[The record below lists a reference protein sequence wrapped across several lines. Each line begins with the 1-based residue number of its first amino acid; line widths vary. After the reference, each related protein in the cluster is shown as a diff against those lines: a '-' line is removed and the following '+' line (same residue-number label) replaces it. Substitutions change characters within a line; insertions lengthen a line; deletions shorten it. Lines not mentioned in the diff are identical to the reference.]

1 MSSNNNKD
9 KDNLDGLRNVVDE
22 IENQQKQKQVIS
34 ELEKAVVNNKTDTVR
49 ELLQN
54 NTINVN
60 QIVVDG
66 LPLLLKVISQKT
78 DSDMMSVFLQQPT
91 MDVNIKD
98 VNGKTPLMYAL
109 KKNKFSAAERLL
121 TRDEQNVPENLKLN
135 VNVQD
140 NNGNTALM
148 WATVKCVNVSEESI
162 VNHLTKRKDLNVNL
176 QNTAGMNA
184 LMQALRNNNI
194 HMLKNLLNRDES
206 SLPEH
211 LKLNVNL
218 QDVIERTA
226 LMNATMANR
235 FHIVELLL
243 NRDDVDVNLQDSS
256 GKTALMLAVSLA
268 NAMNQNLQ
276 NDYPVITKLLQRPI
290 DLNKVNTDGQTV
302 VQMAE
307 QNPSVY
313 MLLSGTA
320 ATESKTGKNSNVP
333 PKTIRPSQES
343 KDNG

>member
-9 KDNLDGLRNVVDE
+9 KDNLDVLRNVVDE

-218 QDVIERTA
+218 REAHGRTA
-226 LMNATMANR
+226 LMYAIIKNI

-243 NRDDVDVNLQDSS
+243 NRDDVDVNLQD
-256 GKTALMLAVSLA
+256 
-268 NAMNQNLQ
+268 
-276 NDYPVITKLLQRPI
+276 
-290 DLNKVNTDGQTV
+290 
-302 VQMAE
+302 
-307 QNPSVY
+307 
-313 MLLSGTA
+313 
-320 ATESKTGKNSNVP
+320 
-333 PKTIRPSQES
+333 
-343 KDNG
+343 